1 MISTEKINTK
11 IGSAARLASKK
22 YIKNKMYCKDGY
34 TAYDVYK
41 RLAIPRRMRELSEKF
56 LVVQSNKL
64 IEARYRLSTNE
75 QKIMRILIAA
85 INKGDQD
92 FQEYTFSV
100 KKLQELLG
108 VNTNAIYEVIDN
120 TTDNLLGRVLRFEH
134 DGGDW
139 IKTSWLSSV
148 EYRTGEGVVIMCFDP
163 KLKPLLLQL
172 KSHFTQYELG
182 NILRLKSRYAI
193 RIYEIGKQVVN
204 LGQGE
209 VVFDLADLRSRF
221 ELKPTEYP
229 LFQNFRARILEPA
242 RREIND
248 KTDLHYEWQRLR
260 GGRGGKVHAI
270 RFLFYHKRSAA
281 ANGEEPTADSMLAM
295 LESMGVSPAMAQE
308 ICAQYAE
315 YYIKQKV
322 ELAQRQG
329 KVKNPAGFVVAAI
342 KQNWTDEDMVRNPKP
357 ADQQRQKAQQDRDAA
372 KLKADYAAF
381 CQRQAFEHYQHLGKE
396 AQDRIKQDFLAGCTG
411 VIAAVYRKKADFGVE
426 DGMFRAYV
434 MSLFKAPPFEV
445 WAKERGG
452 AAARSGAGR
461 VASC

>member
-1 MISTEKINTK
+1 
-11 IGSAARLASKK
+11 
-22 YIKNKMYCKDGY
+22 
-34 TAYDVYK
+34 
-41 RLAIPRRMRELSEKF
+41 MRELSEKF

-75 QKIMRILIAA
+75 QKIMRILIAT
-85 INKGDQD
+85 IEKGDKD

-100 KKLQELLG
+100 KKLQEFLG
-108 VNTNAIYEVIDN
+108 VNTNAIYKVIDN

-148 EYRTGEGVVIMCFDP
+148 EYRNGEGVVIMCFDP

-172 KSHFTQYELG
+172 KSHFTKYELG

-204 LGQGE
+204 LGNGE

-242 RREIND
+242 RREINE

-270 RFLFYHKRSAA
+270 RFLFYNKRSAEA
-281 ANGEEPTADSMLAM
+281 KGEEPTADSKLAM

-308 ICAQYAE
+308 ICEQYAE
-315 YYIKQKV
+315 HYIRQKV

-329 KVKNPAGFVVAAI
+329 KVKNPAGFVVSAI
-342 KQNWTDEDMVRNPKP
+342 KQNWTDEDIVRKQKQ
-357 ADQQRQKAQQDRDAA
+357 ADQQRQKARQDRDAA
-372 KLKADYAAF
+372 KIKEDYAAF
-381 CQRQAFEHYQHLGKE
+381 CKLQAFEQYQHIGKE
-396 AQDRIKQDFLAGCTG
+396 EQDRIKQDFLAGCTG

-434 MSLFKAPPFEV
+434 MSIFKAPPLEV
-445 WAKERGG
+445 WAKEKGC
-452 AAARSGAGR
+452 AAAALSGAGM
-461 VASC
+461 VAS